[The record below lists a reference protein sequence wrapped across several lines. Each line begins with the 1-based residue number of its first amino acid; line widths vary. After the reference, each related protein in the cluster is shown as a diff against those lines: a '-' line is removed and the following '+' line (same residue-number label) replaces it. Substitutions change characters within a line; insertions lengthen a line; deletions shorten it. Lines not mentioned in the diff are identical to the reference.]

1 MKPLTSKENK
11 SRLKKTNCHIYQ
23 EEIRA
28 TLFMVKLKN
37 MSLYR
42 QILRRWI
49 PNLEVPGSKPLG
61 GSKVDSAFHSSEVD
75 QLSNKTSWGLSGKK

>member
-37 MSLYR
+37 IVIIQTNIKALDSQSR
-42 QILRRWI
+42 G
-49 PNLEVPGSKPLG
+49 PG
-61 GSKVDSAFHSSEVD
+61 F
-75 QLSNKTSWGLSGKK
+75 

>member
-1 MKPLTSKENK
+1 MEKFCKDLKKHAIEIINYIKNMKPLTSKENK

-37 MSLYR
+37 IVIIQTNIKALDSQSR
-42 QILRRWI
+42 G
-49 PNLEVPGSKPLG
+49 PG
-61 GSKVDSAFHSSEVD
+61 F
-75 QLSNKTSWGLSGKK
+75 